1 MNNTNQ
7 KELSKFGQY
16 FLNFMNNK
24 GGAQI
29 FILTGLIALVLL
41 IGPFFI
47 QMHDILVSDANF
59 ASKAL
64 VVFGG
69 ICVVFSISA
78 LIAVLRMFKKHI
90 K

>member
-1 MNNTNQ
+1 MEDKNFFM
-7 KELSKFGQY
+7 K
-16 FLNFMNNK
+16 FMNK
-24 GGAQI
+24 YGGVQI

-47 QMHDILVSDANF
+47 QMYNILVSDTNF

-69 ICVVFSISA
+69 VCVVFSVSA
-78 LIAVLRMFKKHI
+78 LIVVLRMFKKHI

>member
-1 MNNTNQ
+1 MEDKNFFM
-7 KELSKFGQY
+7 K
-16 FLNFMNNK
+16 FMNK
-24 GGAQI
+24 YGGVQI
-29 FILTGLIALVLL
+29 FILTSLIALALF

-47 QMHDILVSDANF
+47 QMYDILVSDANF

-64 VVFGG
+64 VAFGG

-78 LIAVLRMFKKHI
+78 LIIVLKMFKKHI

>member
-1 MNNTNQ
+1 M
-7 KELSKFGQY
+7 K
-16 FLNFMNNK
+16 FMNK
-24 GGAQI
+24 YGGVQI

-47 QMHDILVSDANF
+47 QMYNILVSDTNF

-69 ICVVFSISA
+69 VCVVFSVSA
-78 LIAVLRMFKKHI
+78 LIVVLRMFKKHI

>member
-1 MNNTNQ
+1 MEDKNFFM
-7 KELSKFGQY
+7 K
-16 FLNFMNNK
+16 FMNK
-24 GGAQI
+24 YGGAQI
-29 FILTGLIALVLL
+29 FILTGLIALALF

-47 QMHDILVSDANF
+47 QMYDILVSDANF

-69 ICVVFSISA
+69 ICVVFSASV
-78 LIAVLRMFKKHI
+78 LIIVLRMFKKYM

>member
-1 MNNTNQ
+1 M
-7 KELSKFGQY
+7 K
-16 FLNFMNNK
+16 FMNK
-24 GGAQI
+24 YGGAQI

-47 QMHDILVSDANF
+47 QMYDILVSDANF

-69 ICVVFSISA
+69 VCVVFSASA
-78 LIAVLRMFKKHI
+78 LIVVLRMFKKHI